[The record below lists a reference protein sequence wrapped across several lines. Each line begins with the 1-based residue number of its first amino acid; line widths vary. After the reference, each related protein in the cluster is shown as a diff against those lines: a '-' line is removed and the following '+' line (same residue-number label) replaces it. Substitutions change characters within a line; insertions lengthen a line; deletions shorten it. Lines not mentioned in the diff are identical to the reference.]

1 MRRITLVAATRP
13 NFIKIAPLYLCLK
26 QQGWCEVRLLYVA
39 QHPPGPMTTEI
50 ARSLGIPEF
59 DDTIVLEDG
68 GSAMRRLGIIAD
80 KVHEFITRSGP
91 DLMPDLMVVPGDVDA
106 SLAATIAARRA
117 GVPVAH
123 LEAGLRSFDETMPE
137 ELNRML
143 IDSISDLHLPP
154 SQAAMDN
161 LVYGEGRAI
170 KRTQLVGNI
179 MIDTLMHIY
188 RAEYRPAILDQLD
201 LERFALCTF
210 HRPSN
215 VDSAQALE
223 QLYGVLKNV
232 ARHHP
237 LLFPVHPRT
246 RANIEA
252 FGLTEKFTGQDWLRL
267 CDPIPYIDFI
277 HLIARSEFV
286 LTDSGGVQ
294 EEAAFLKRLCFTFR
308 DNTER
313 PQTIEAGS
321 NHLISIHNYQSVI
334 TKALAA
340 GRQIQDIP
348 LWDGLTAERVA
359 QCLRTF
365 LEP

>member
-1 MRRITLVAATRP
+1 MQRITLVAATRP

-26 QQGWCEVRLLYVA
+26 QQDWCDVRLLYIA

-50 ARSLGIPEF
+50 AQSLGIPAFE
-59 DDTIVLEDG
+59 DTILLEDAD
-68 GSAMRRLGIIAD
+68 SPMQRLGRIAERVQD
-80 KVHEFITRSGP
+80 FIAHYQ
-91 DLMPDLMVVPGDVDA
+91 PDLMVVPGDVDA
-106 SLAATIAARRA
+106 SLAATIGARRA

-179 MIDTLMHIY
+179 MIDTLVHIY
-188 RAEYRPAILDQLD
+188 RPDYRPAILDQQD

-215 VDSAQALE
+215 VDSAEALE
-223 QLYGVLKNV
+223 QLHAVLKNV
-232 ARHHP
+232 AQHQP

-252 FGLTEKFTGQDWLRL
+252 FGLADQFTGQDWLHL

-277 HLIARSEFV
+277 HLIARSDFV

-334 TKALAA
+334 SKVLT
-340 GRQIQDIP
+340 GQRQIQDIP

-359 QCLRTF
+359 QCIRTF
-365 LEP
+365 LM